1 MSRRQVA
8 AQHVQCSRSV
18 LASGR
23 GCYPAVM
30 MHTGQLAWMALR
42 RNRAELFRSP
52 EWRTFVARFDSCYHL
67 LVLVRV
73 VWSCLRKPALFP
85 PMPVSMTDLKRS
97 DSGIRVTWWRRLF
110 VLSNGWLWPCST
122 SIRHAPVIQCGS
134 RKDETVRKVGT
145 RLQHPERI
153 QACPA
158 AAATLYGSGRNTR
171 TPSSRCSSS
180 GRQDFQA
187 NYLLIRLGVFWASFD
202 SPKSVRLAGP
212 SLSLSTCHM

>member
-1 MSRRQVA
+1 
-8 AQHVQCSRSV
+8 
-18 LASGR
+18 
-23 GCYPAVM
+23 
-30 MHTGQLAWMALR
+30 MHTGQLAWVALR

-73 VWSCLRKPALFP
+73 VWSCLRKPALLP

-145 RLQHPERI
+145 RLQLELQDMTAVTLWTVGSSWNHFGSKSPGESPTDAPFNGEVVRGTARI
-153 QACPA
+153 RHRWWRSQPHVGNA
-158 AAATLYGSGRNTR
+158 
-171 TPSSRCSSS
+171 
-180 GRQDFQA
+180 
-187 NYLLIRLGVFWASFD
+187 
-202 SPKSVRLAGP
+202 
-212 SLSLSTCHM
+212 